1 MATLLYMNEVLNFAV
16 EREQESYDL
25 YKDLAGKVEKQEL
38 KAIFQT
44 LMEEEKQH
52 KAFYSKLL
60 STVEEKRIPGVG
72 APEGE
77 EYDAYM
83 RALIDDRR
91 TVKTPPVDMGNIQ
104 DVLNFAIAREKDA
117 VLFYVGLENYV
128 PEQDKAMVKSIIKA
142 EGNHIV
148 KLTNLKTQLNA

>member
-1 MATLLYMNEVLNFAV
+1 MGTVFYINEVVTFAI

-25 YKDLAGKVEKQEL
+25 YKELAEKVKKQEL
-38 KAIFQT
+38 KEVFQT
-44 LMEEEKQH
+44 LMEEEKKH
-52 KAFYSKLL
+52 KMFYSAFLAG
-60 STVEEKRIPGVG
+60 VEEKRIPGVG

-91 TVKTPPVDMGNIQ
+91 TVKSPPVDMGNIQ
-104 DVLNFAIAREKDA
+104 EVLDFAIAREKDA

-128 PEQDKAMVKSIIKA
+128 PEKDKPTVKTIIKE
-142 EGNHIV
+142 EGKHIV
-148 KLTNLKTQLNA
+148 KLTDLKKEFS

>member
-1 MATLLYMNEVLNFAV
+1 MSALFYINEVVTFAI

-25 YKDLAGKVEKQEL
+25 YKELSEKVEKQEA
-38 KAIFQT
+38 KNIFQA
-44 LMEEEKQH
+44 LMEEEKKH
-52 KAFYSKLL
+52 KVFYSELL
-60 STVEEKRIPGVG
+60 SSVEEKRIPGVG

-83 RALIDDRR
+83 RALIDSRR
-91 TVKTPPVDMGNIQ
+91 TVKEPNIDMANIQ
-104 DVLNFAIAREKDA
+104 EVLDFAIAREKDA

-128 PEQDKAMVKSIIKA
+128 PEKDKLIVKGIIKE

-148 KLTNLKTQLNA
+148 KLTGLKKEFN

>member
-1 MATLLYMNEVLNFAV
+1 MATLFYINEVVNFAI

-25 YKDLAGKVEKQEL
+25 YKELAEKVEKQEA
-38 KAIFQT
+38 KEIFQT
-44 LMEEEKQH
+44 LMEEERKH
-52 KAFYSKLL
+52 KMFYSAFLAG
-60 STVEEKRIPGVG
+60 VEEKRTPG

-83 RALIDDRR
+83 RALIDARR
-91 TVKTPPVDMGNIQ
+91 TVKEPTIDISNIQ
-104 DVLNFAIAREKDA
+104 EVLDFAIAREKDA

-128 PEQDKAMVKSIIKA
+128 PEKDRPTVKSIIKE

-148 KLTNLKTQLNA
+148 KLTALKKQFA